1 MHDFRIGSIGRRVF
15 SLVLAGAIVLPLAAY
30 ADIEITLKNSF
41 IEKFKN
47 RATIDAN
54 FTVVKAHAKP
64 NPASKD
70 GDLHAAGQ
78 APEIGL
84 PAVAEVM
91 NARDQQPALDLI
103 HGSERTGQP
112 IQVRGVW
119 RLWCEHGGD
128 VTFKQF
134 GPFPEPIVNTNPAHI
149 FEVHPLLKVG
159 DQELAASFKPID
171 GFTYKE
177 ADEAFLAYEKLKS
190 HIKPGATETTITT
203 TMAGFNYVEFA
214 IQLNEEPTHTLDDGL
229 TVRAAVLNL
238 EGELL
243 VRERRMVFVEGTQ
256 PFERVKALHK
266 GDTLHVIGIPRIDL
280 SLLSYRASHPTQPAG
295 ILDWSLP
302 YEMVIVAA
310 FDDTPAAEEAANS
323 AAPAGPEGIAAPA
336 ARSESDVIQ
345 SLTRMLDERR
355 EGNLSSGACI
365 FNVSSKMFCVVI
377 TKGECD
383 QIGGTWHVGKTC
395 QQ

>member
-1 MHDFRIGSIGRRVF
+1 MHDSRIGRRVF
-15 SLVLAGAIVLPLAAY
+15 SLLLAYATLLPLAAY

-47 RATIDAN
+47 RVTIDAN
-54 FTVVKAHAKP
+54 YQVVKAHPKP

-91 NARDQQPALDLI
+91 NAAGQRPALDLI
-103 HGSERTGQP
+103 HQSEQTGQP
-112 IQVRGVW
+112 VQVRGVW

-128 VTFKQF
+128 VSFKQF
-134 GPFPEPIVNTNPAHI
+134 GPFPEPIVNTNPAHV

-159 DQELAASFKPID
+159 DQALDASFKPID
-171 GFTYKE
+171 GFTYKD
-177 ADEAFLAYEKLKS
+177 ADQAFLAYEKLKS

-214 IQLNEEPTHTLDDGL
+214 IQLNEDPTHTVDDGL
-229 TVRAAVLNL
+229 TVKAAILNL

-243 VRERRMVFVEGTQ
+243 VRERRMVFAEGTE
-256 PFERVKALHK
+256 PFERVKALRK
-266 GDTLHVIGIPRIDL
+266 GDTLHVVGIPRIDL
-280 SLLSYRASHPTQPAG
+280 SLVSYRASHPTDKPG

-302 YEMVIVAA
+302 YEMVIVAD
-310 FDDTPAAEEAANS
+310 FDDTPAPVDAAAGA
-323 AAPAGPEGIAAPA
+323 AAPAGVEGTAEPAPA
-336 ARSESDVIQ
+336 PRSESDLIE
-345 SLTRMLDERR
+345 SLARMLSDRR
-355 EGNLSSGACI
+355 EGNVNSGACV
-365 FNVSSKMFCVVI
+365 FSAGSKMFCVVSN
-377 TKGECD
+377 KAECA
-383 QIGGTWHVGKTC
+383 QIGGTWNAGKTC
-395 QQ
+395 Q